1 MSNKVLHIRSTIG
14 MYGAEQVVF
23 NITGMAEKCSF
34 DTSVLIIEGTNKEAN
49 GLRNNLT
56 SINAQFNHIVSSK
69 RFDLNVI
76 NEIKEKCEG
85 VLIVHTHDYKSL
97 ILASISLLFK
107 STKIIHHIH
116 GALGNTRSERIYS
129 YLERVFMLNAS
140 KIITVSNVQKSI
152 IKNRIGLKNKV
163 IQIDNGTTIY
173 ESKRKGSNQNDNFL
187 MVMAAR
193 FTPEKDHKKAIDI
206 VSLLRDQ
213 NYSVELVLLGDGPEL
228 GSIKHYAKERGV
240 EGSIKFVGFTADVKK
255 WLDESHLMLITSI
268 TEGLPMS
275 MLEAMSSGLPIV
287 STPVGEIPNILK
299 KSKGGW
305 TAESTIE
312 LSSKIIHL
320 INNRSI
326 LEVAGNDAHNFSKA
340 NLSTEKQVIRIE
352 AIYRDII
359 GGNYEH

>member
-23 NITGMAEKCSF
+23 NIAGMAEKCSF
-34 DTSVLIIEGTNKEAN
+34 DTRVFIIEGTNKEAN
-49 GLRNNLT
+49 GLRNNLS

-69 RFDLNVI
+69 RLDLNVI
-76 NEIKEKCEG
+76 NEIKKKSDG
-85 VLIVHTHDYKSL
+85 ALIVHTHDYKSL

-107 STKIIHHIH
+107 RTKIIHHIH

-129 YLERVFMLNAS
+129 YLERAFMLNTS
-140 KIITVSNVQKSI
+140 KVITVSNVQKTV

-173 ESKRKGSNQNDNFL
+173 ERKRKSSRQNDKFV

-193 FTPEKDHKKAIDI
+193 FTPEKNHKKAIDI
-206 VSLLRDQ
+206 VSLLREQ
-213 NYSVELVLLGDGPEL
+213 NHSVELVLLGDGPEL
-228 GSIKHYAKERGV
+228 GSIKHYTQERGV
-240 EGSIKFVGFTADVKK
+240 EGSIKFVGFTADVKQ
-255 WLDESHLMLITSI
+255 WLDESHLMLITST

-287 STPVGEIPNILK
+287 STPVGEIPNILR

-305 TAESTIE
+305 TAESTVE

-320 INNRSI
+320 INNRRV
-326 LEVAGNDAHNFSKA
+326 LDKAGDDGYNFSKA
-340 NLSTEKQVIRIE
+340 NLSTENQLKKIE
-352 AIYRDII
+352 DVYRYVL
-359 GGNYEH
+359 GEEV